1 MANAIYLISKE
12 DYDDTSKDR
21 TTVSRLPLP
30 FTDEEFKEATE
41 HIKDP
46 RVSDYETCFEDYEI
60 DDNPDFEELNKF
72 FKRVDKLS
80 KVEIDHIETIYRARK
95 DYYSF
100 QTTYD
105 DAIDIL
111 EKGAYIIYPCKDIE
125 RVTEILV
132 DEEFFGVISDTL
144 REYLDYEL
152 LSKQLLNDGY
162 IECST
167 GDVIKFID

>member
-1 MANAIYLISKE
+1 MANAVYLISKE
-12 DYDDTSKDR
+12 DYDDTSKNR
-21 TTVSRLPLP
+21 TNVFRLPLP
-30 FTDEEFKEATE
+30 FSEEEMKELQKT
-41 HIKDP
+41 IKEP

-60 DDNPDFEELNKF
+60 DDNPDFNELNKF

-167 GDVIKFID
+167 GDVIKFLD